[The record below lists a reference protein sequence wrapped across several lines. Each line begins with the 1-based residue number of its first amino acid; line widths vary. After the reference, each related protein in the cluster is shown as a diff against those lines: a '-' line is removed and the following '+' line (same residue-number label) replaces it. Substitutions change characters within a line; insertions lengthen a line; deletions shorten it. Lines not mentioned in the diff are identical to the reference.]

1 MSFAHLPGVG
11 QSSKNYGKA
20 VSGPRNIFV
29 SIKTCHDGMKR
40 CCVNLRKTKQ
50 ISTGAQPPS
59 QLLRKKKDGFKE
71 ETLTTSNQEFENIPI
86 ILERVARP
94 DGT

>member
-29 SIKTCHDGMKR
+29 SIKRTCHDGMKR
-40 CCVNLRKTKQ
+40 CCVNLEIKP
-50 ISTGAQPPS
+50 ISTSDSAMWLVQCG
-59 QLLRKKKDGFKE
+59 
-71 ETLTTSNQEFENIPI
+71 
-86 ILERVARP
+86 
-94 DGT
+94 